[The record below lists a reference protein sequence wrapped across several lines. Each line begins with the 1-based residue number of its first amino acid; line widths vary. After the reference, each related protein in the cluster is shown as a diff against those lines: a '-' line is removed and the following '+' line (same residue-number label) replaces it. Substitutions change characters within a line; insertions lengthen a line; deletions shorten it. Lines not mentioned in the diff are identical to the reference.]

1 MFLCFKLR
9 MNKRTLVSVLLM
21 LLLSSCTKERFF
33 GFVRFKTV
41 ITDPS
46 GQPLVNVKISLRAC
60 KPTAKRDCDKY
71 IIDEE
76 TTDSQGRVVLMGLRA
91 RSNRYQVYGPNFRS
105 LTEEISQRRLEHDGR
120 WDTLRMN

>member
-1 MFLCFKLR
+1 

-21 LLLSSCTKERFF
+21 LFLSGCTKERFF

-41 ITDPS
+41 ITDVS
-46 GQPLVNVKISLRAC
+46 GQPLANVRISLRAC
-60 KPTAKRDCDKY
+60 KPTAKRVCDKY

-76 TTDSQGRVVLMGLRA
+76 TTDNQGRVVLMGLRA

>member
-1 MFLCFKLR
+1 

-21 LLLSSCTKERFF
+21 LFLSGCTKERFF

-41 ITDPS
+41 ITDAS

-76 TTDSQGRVVLMGLRA
+76 TTDNQGRVVLMGLRA